1 MKKTLLFILIGVI
14 VILLVILGSIL
25 FNSYSELRGMR
36 EKVTGLEKQ
45 LNEKKSELLELKR
58 KVYDLKHDP
67 EAIETVAR
75 EKFRLVGQ
83 GEVVYTLEPKK
94 KKKKNTKIQNK
105 KGKK

>member
-14 VILLVILGSIL
+14 IILLVLLGSIL

-36 EKVTGLEKQ
+36 KKVSDLEKE

-58 KVYDLKHDP
+58 KVYDLKHNP

-94 KKKKNTKIQNK
+94 KKSKKTENK
-105 KGKK
+105 KDKK